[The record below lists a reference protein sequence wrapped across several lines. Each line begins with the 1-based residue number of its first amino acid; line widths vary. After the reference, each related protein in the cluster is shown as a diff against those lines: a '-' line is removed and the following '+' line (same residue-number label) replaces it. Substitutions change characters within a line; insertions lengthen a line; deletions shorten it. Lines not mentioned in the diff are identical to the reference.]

1 MKIENTKTII
11 YYTKENIETIENMIK
26 ILDVLS
32 NNTVICEQFSGMD
45 MPYIADCLEAMRYNL
60 FNTNFKS
67 DLIEL
72 RLVPW
77 EVTDSE
83 KKKEYTVDD
92 LLGDDYPF

>member
-1 MKIENTKTII
+1 MKIENTKTIV

-32 NNTVICEQFSGMD
+32 HNSVICEQFSGID
-45 MPYIADCLEAMRYNL
+45 MPYIANCLEAIRYDL
-60 FNTNFKS
+60 FGTNFHS

-77 EVTDSE
+77 EATDSE
-83 KKKEYTVDD
+83 KKKEYTNKDP
-92 LLGDDYPF
+92 LGDDYPF

>member
-1 MKIENTKTII
+1 MKIESTKTIV

-32 NNTVICEQFSGMD
+32 NNTVICEQFSGID
-45 MPYIADCLEAMRYNL
+45 MPYIANCLEAMRYDL
-60 FNTNFKS
+60 FDTNFKS

-83 KKKEYTVDD
+83 KKKEHTVDD